1 MGNYIHKRKET
12 YHYRRR
18 VPKEL
23 QSYFPSLYYTKA
35 LSRDMTTA
43 KAIASTISMSID
55 TAVTMLRLSKK
66 PDLSTLVHVS
76 QEPLPT
82 LTDLSSNYFK
92 TLSVTKGKMSSYKTM
107 IKTIIA
113 ISDEISHKSL
123 DGIRDK
129 LQRLPKRNI
138 QRYRMMSL
146 TELIS
151 DKTLKTVAIKDKLTS
166 KSINEYLKI
175 LNSILSFGYDRGVLS
190 QHHKIKLLPINHQAR
205 TERSALTHSEVEA
218 FIKVSRS
225 PELALSYQLLYL
237 TGMRLS
243 EAYKCTIS
251 AVNGVLCFDLRHA
264 TEALK
269 NSNSY
274 RLIPVHSAIQNPEQ
288 SLKAITSLKPSY
300 LSRKASEMLGG
311 GKKTLY
317 SLRHSFATILA
328 SKGVQVGVVSELM
341 GHSHK
346 SITLNRYTKGYPVD
360 TLLTEINK
368 LDAV

>member
-1 MGNYIHKRKET
+1 MI
-12 YHYRRR
+12 
-18 VPKEL
+18 
-23 QSYFPSLYYTKA
+23 S
-35 LSRDMTTA
+35 A
-43 KAIASTISMSID
+43 KAIASTISLSID
-55 TAVTMLRLSKK
+55 IAVTMHRLNKK
-66 PDLSTLVHVS
+66 PDLSLLIQVS
-76 QEPLPT
+76 KEPLPT
-82 LTDLSSNYFK
+82 ITDLSSSYFK
-92 TLSVTKGKMSSYKTM
+92 TLSVTKGKMSSYTTM

-113 ISDEISHKSL
+113 ISDEISYKSL

-138 QRYRMMSL
+138 QRYRMMPL
-146 TELIS
+146 TEVIS
-151 DKTLKTVAIKDKLTS
+151 EKTLKTVATKDKLTP

-175 LNSILSFGYDRGVLS
+175 LNSILTFGYDRGVLS
-190 QHHKIKLLPINHQAR
+190 QHHKIKLLSINHQAR
-205 TERSALTHSEVEA
+205 TERSALTHSE
-218 FIKVSRS
+218 IQGLLKDSRS

-237 TGMRLS
+237 SGMRLS
-243 EAYKCTIS
+243 EAYKCKLTT
-251 AVNGVLCFDLRHA
+251 VNSIMCFDLRHT
-264 TEALK
+264 TETLK

-274 RLIPVHSAIQNPEQ
+274 RLIPVHSAVQDPEN

-317 SLRHSFATILA
+317 SLRHSFATALA
-328 SKGVQVGVVSELM
+328 SKGVQVGIVSELM

-360 TLLTEINK
+360 ILHTEINK

>member
-1 MGNYIHKRKET
+1 MNSYIHQRRGI

-18 VPKEL
+18 IPKEL
-23 QSYFPSLYYTKA
+23 QSYFPSQIYTKT
-35 LSRDMTTA
+35 LSKDKRTA
-43 KAIASTISMSID
+43 KAIASTISMHID
-55 TAVTMLRLSKK
+55 TAVIMLRLNNK
-66 PDLSTLVHVS
+66 PDLSYLIQVS
-76 QEPLPT
+76 KEPLPT
-82 LTDLSSNYFK
+82 ITDLSSSYFK
-92 TLSVTKGKMSSYKTM
+92 TLSVTKGKMKSYSTM
-107 IKTIIA
+107 IETIIS

-123 DGIRDK
+123 DGVRAK

-138 QRYRMMSL
+138 HKYRMMPL

-151 DKTLKTVAIKDKLTS
+151 EKTLKKVTTKDKLTP

-175 LNSILSFGYDRGVLS
+175 LNSILAFGYDRGVLPH
-190 QHHKIKLLPINHQAR
+190 HHKIKLLPINHQAR
-205 TERSALTHSEVEA
+205 TERSALTCIEVRA
-218 FIKVSRS
+218 LIKASRS

-237 TGMRLS
+237 SGMRLS
-243 EAYKCTIS
+243 EAYKCKLSTVKGII
-251 AVNGVLCFDLRHA
+251 CFDLRQT

-274 RLIPVHSAIQNPEQ
+274 RLIPVHSAIQDPEQ
-288 SLKAITSLKPSY
+288 SLNAITSLKPSY
-300 LSRKASEMLGG
+300 LSRQASEILGG

-317 SLRHSFATILA
+317 SLRHSFATVLA
-328 SKGVQVGVVSELM
+328 SKGVQVGIVSELM

-360 TLLTEINK
+360 ILHKEINQ